1 MRSDELGGQ
10 ARLPD
15 PGRAEERDELRPLL
29 GDDVLPDPDEHAE
42 LRRATEHRHLPPPP
56 LAGRECRG
64 ESSPDADRQL
74 LALRNDLAGLLV
86 VDGRPRRSKCLFAD
100 EDPVHRRGFL
110 QTRSGVDDVTGHHPL
125 PVRRAR
131 GQRHERLARVDG
143 DPHLQVEVR
152 IGLVELMDGLADRDR
167 RAHRPLGIVAVGNR
181 RSEHGHDRISD
192 ELLDRAAERLDLVP
206 HSSEVR
212 REDRAHVLGIE
223 PLRAGGEP
231 DEVGEEHGDDLPLL
245 GQSALGRQCSAAFRA
260 ELRERRVLLAA
271 IGTRNH
277 RQSVWDPDGA

>member
-1 MRSDELGGQ
+1 M
-10 ARLPD
+10 
-15 PGRAEERDELRPLL
+15 
-29 GDDVLPDPDEHAE
+29 
-42 LRRATEHRHLPPPP
+42 
-56 LAGRECRG
+56 
-64 ESSPDADRQL
+64 
-74 LALRNDLAGLLV
+74 
-86 VDGRPRRSKCLFAD
+86 
-100 EDPVHRRGFL
+100 
-110 QTRSGVDDVTGHHPL
+110 
-125 PVRRAR
+125 RRAR
-131 GQRHERLARVDG
+131 GQRHERLAGVDG

-167 RAHRPLGIVAVGNR
+167 RAHRPLGIVAVGDR
-181 RSEHGHDRISD
+181 GSEHGHDRVSD

-212 REDRAHVLGIE
+212 RKDRAHVFGIE

-245 GQSALGRQCSAAFRA
+245 GQSALGRQRSPAFRA

-277 RQSVWDPDGA
+277 RQSVWDPEVA